1 MRRLVG
7 LAAVLIALVG
17 GAAVGGCSK
26 SSGDSGGGGDTAAR
40 DDPVMVPGPGQLFV
54 TGEIS
59 RLVAEDAVLAEP
71 LNSPFTLSAAERGTG
86 NATIDKALVGGKR
99 TTISWGTGTPLPITG
114 SGGLDLGPVRV
125 EVDARGV
132 VALNLDGAA
141 RPFRPG
147 TYRAGAPV
155 AVGTGGIAAPR
166 DGVEFTADAQTVL
179 TTRGGVL
186 VRREPTRVELEGP
199 GKVSVAGRLT
209 VQTPESSR
217 PAATIT
223 FGPGPYKITVVPLG
237 VRATIQSVLQGQ
249 FIAA

>member
-1 MRRLVG
+1 MRRFVG
-7 LAAVLIALVG
+7 LTVLLIAALS
-17 GAAVGGCSK
+17 GAALGGCSK
-26 SSGDSGGGGDTAAR
+26 SSEGSGG
-40 DDPVMVPGPGQLFV
+40 DDPAVEEQPAIVPGPGQVFV
-54 TGEIS
+54 TGDIS
-59 RLVAEDAVLAEP
+59 RLVAEDAVLGAP

-86 NATIDKALVGGKR
+86 SATIDKALVGGRR

-114 SGGLDLGPVRV
+114 SGGLELGPVRV
-125 EVDARGV
+125 EVDARGA

-147 TYRAGAPV
+147 TYRAGASV

-186 VRREPTRVELEGP
+186 IRRDPTRVELEGP

-217 PAATIT
+217 PAATVT
-223 FGPGPYKITVVPLG
+223 FGPGPFEITVVPLG
-237 VRATIQSVLQGQ
+237 NRVTIQSVLQGQ
-249 FIAA
+249 FTAA